1 MTIFANTSRKAPKG
15 HKLRD
20 KMTKEKRT
28 GQDVAVE
35 ILGGAAVALSYTER
49 EIIETLPQDQAQ
61 EFIELRK
68 RVLAGMDNCRKEYS
82 IGSFNDEETSLA
94 AEDEV
99 QYE

>member
-1 MTIFANTSRKAPKG
+1 
-15 HKLRD
+15 
-20 KMTKEKRT
+20 MTKEKQT

-61 EFIELRK
+61 EFIEMRN
-68 RVLAGMDNCRKEYS
+68 RVLAKMENSTREYN
-82 IGSFNDEETSLA
+82 IGSMDDEETSLA

-99 QYE
+99 IYE